1 MIEAKNAV
9 PAASVEAER
18 GGNCSM
24 LAEIQA
30 EVYGDGMSFAAHQVD
45 AVCTQ
50 LANLRKWAGQDL
62 Q

>member
-9 PAASVEAER
+9 PVASVEAER

-30 EVYGDGMSFAAHQVD
+30 EVYGSSFAARQVD